1 MCSRFQVKSLIQI
14 FLFIINSSRSFM
26 CVGQSVQKKTCQ
38 KCYLTCVCVSCLASA
53 GHQRLH
59 RVDGIPVRDSDGLV
73 LVGLAVCWGSRDSYY
88 ISLQQEQSIGKD
100 ADIHAHS
107 LTQQPF
113 LSFFCLVLLRFK
125 LQSGSSTLG

>member
-1 MCSRFQVKSLIQI
+1 
-14 FLFIINSSRSFM
+14 M
-26 CVGQSVQKKTCQ
+26 CVGWSVPCQ
-38 KCYLTCVCVSCLASA
+38 KCCLTCICVSCLASA
-53 GHQRLH
+53 AHQRLH
-59 RVDGIPVRDSDGLV
+59 GVDGIPVRDSDGLV

-88 ISLQQEQSIGKD
+88 VSLQREQSTGKD